1 MLDFGVSLVLNASVN
16 PPLIGSWLEWQVGVE
31 PGEVEASRYQEYRPE
46 YRSGGFTVCGI
57 RDTLEDALV
66 CIDDLEEHLGSRGA
80 FYGVSGQC
88 ITQCCSGIVFF
99 IPFRYL

>member
-1 MLDFGVSLVLNASVN
+1 
-16 PPLIGSWLEWQVGVE
+16 VGVE

-80 FYGVSGQC
+80 FYGVCGQC
-88 ITQCCSGIVFF
+88 ITQCWSGIVSF
-99 IPFRYL
+99 